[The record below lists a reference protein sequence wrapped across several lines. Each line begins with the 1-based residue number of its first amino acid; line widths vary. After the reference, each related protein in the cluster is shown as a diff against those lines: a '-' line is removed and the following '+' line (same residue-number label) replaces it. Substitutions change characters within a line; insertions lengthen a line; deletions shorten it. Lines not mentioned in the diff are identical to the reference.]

1 MVDEN
6 ELEPTFDDHSD
17 LFDPADRARA
27 AKERA
32 AEKALAEDEA
42 TTFLRNRRESYL
54 RMFNTPDGEKVFADL
69 RKFCRLDYAPW
80 DADPR
85 VHALLTGRYE
95 VGRRIL
101 DHIDLTF
108 DELVDKY
115 TGKLE
120 L

>member
-6 ELEPTFDDHSD
+6 ELEPTFDDADD

-27 AKERA
+27 AKARA
-32 AEKALAEDEA
+32 AEKMLAEDEA
-42 TTFLRNRRESYL
+42 TTFLRHRRDAYIRLFS
-54 RMFNTPDGEKVFADL
+54 TPDGDTVFADL
-69 RKFCRLDYAPW
+69 RKFCRMEYAPW

-85 VHALLTGRYE
+85 VHALLTGRFE

-101 DHIDLTF
+101 DHLDLTF
-108 DELVDKY
+108 DELVEKY
-115 TGKLE
+115 TGKRE